1 MVILPLV
8 AMVTTVVV
16 LQQSLVRVVLVHP
29 VLHAQM
35 MRLREMML
43 MMMSDCYP
51 QRQLA
56 APLLCQDFSCQ
67 TFVVMDDKGGEIQ
80 IKASDVLHVLISVWR
95 LVL

>member
-51 QRQLA
+51 QR
-56 APLLCQDFSCQ
+56 
-67 TFVVMDDKGGEIQ
+67 
-80 IKASDVLHVLISVWR
+80 
-95 LVL
+95 